1 MIDNLCLLGE
11 GLCIG
16 RDSTGDIKM
25 NKQFMDVDFQMI
37 ATTPIPVGTIVKV
50 NFDGD
55 RKICIINKEYLKGNG
70 T

>member
-25 NKQFMDVDFQMI
+25 NKQFMDVDSQMI
-37 ATTPIPVGTIVKV
+37 TTTPIPVGTIVKV
-50 NFDGD
+50 TFDD
-55 RKICIINKEYLKGNG
+55 NKNLYCH
-70 T
+70 